1 MPLIGFHLSP
11 PLSVQ
16 LARFVVPAQT
26 SMGKGASKKMKKIK
40 RQEDKIVKEQ
50 KIKDKKQK
58 IKAKTKDKKQ
68 KIKTQDKKRKEKI
81 GNWIKVKIQGCNIVV
96 KVEDGRIY
104 AGKDNKRDCRVL
116 LCAYSG
122 WGV

>member
-1 MPLIGFHLSP
+1 M
-11 PLSVQ
+11 SVQ
-16 LARFVVPAQT
+16 PARFVVPAQT
-26 SMGKGASKKMKKIK
+26 SIGKGASKKMKKIK

-50 KIKDKKQK
+50 KI
-58 IKAKTKDKKQ
+58 KDKKQ